1 MSADGK
7 RHKKYFDNKTAADK
21 YAAKLRSAYASGHR
35 GSMIPAT
42 LALQAAEAARILEG
56 TGVSIVEAARM
67 AAARAGGKDSG
78 ETFRERL
85 ARAEAAGEAHW
96 SDRYRDD
103 VARIPRWV
111 PAWFMSARCA
121 VLDRAEMERALT
133 EDRTLA
139 RSTIDTRCRYLS
151 AVVGFRDRHR
161 KSSDVAILTPR
172 DCGRL
177 LRATESKQEVMAVA
191 LLLFAGI
198 RPDVESG
205 EITRLDWEDV
215 GKNEIYLSREVSKV
229 GDRHVPITPRLRR
242 LIKGHPED
250 GTVIPANWQRVWPR
264 LRKAAGITAQDVTR
278 HTFASNYLAAYG
290 EDKAKAA
297 MGHTAGSSTLFRH
310 YRRAVTEADGKKFF
324 R

>member
-1 MSADGK
+1 MSATGK
-7 RHKKYFDNKTAADK
+7 RVRKVFADVTSAQKYGAKMRAAHGSGMRGAMITAA
-21 YAAKLRSAYASGHR
+21 
-35 GSMIPAT
+35 
-42 LALQAAEAARILEG
+42 LALQAAEAERILDG
-56 TGVSIVEAARM
+56 TGISIVEAARM
-67 AAARAGGKDSG
+67 AAGRACGTVSA

-111 PAWFMSARCA
+111 PAWFLSAKCGMI
-121 VLDRAEMERALT
+121 DRAEMERALT
-133 EDRTLA
+133 DGRKLS
-139 RSTIDTRCRYLS
+139 RSTIDARCRYLS
-151 AVVGFRDRHR
+151 AVLGFRERHR
-161 KSSDVAILTPR
+161 KSGDIHTMTLRQCRAM
-172 DCGRL
+172 
-177 LRATESKQEVMAVA
+177 LRACESRDEVRAVA

-215 GKNEIYLSREVSKV
+215 GDNEIYLSRDVSKV
-229 GDRHVPITPRLRR
+229 GDRHVPISARLRR
-242 LIKGHPED
+242 LIKGHPES

-278 HTFASNYLAAYG
+278 HTFASHYLAAFG
-290 EDKAKAA
+290 EHAAKQA
-297 MGHTAGSSTLFRH
+297 MGHTKGSDTLFRH
-310 YRRAVTEADGKKFF
+310 YRRAVTEADGLKYF